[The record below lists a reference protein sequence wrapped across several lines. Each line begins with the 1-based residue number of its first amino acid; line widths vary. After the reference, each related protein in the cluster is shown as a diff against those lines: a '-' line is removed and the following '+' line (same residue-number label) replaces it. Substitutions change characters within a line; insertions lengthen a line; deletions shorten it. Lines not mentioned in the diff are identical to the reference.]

1 MTKKLAVSTILLIVL
16 ITVLSISQLPNLKF
30 NYVFEDFFPVD
41 DPELEFYRAFSSKFE
56 NDNDYLLIGIRNKQG
71 IFKSDLLTKVKELTD
86 SLQKVPEV
94 QSVVSITNIEQP
106 IISKAGIFN
115 IPLVHPESPDRLNTD
130 SVRLFKQPQYIGSLI
145 SHNGKSTV
153 VVIRHINFRDKEATD
168 QFLGIIQ
175 SLLRQSEFE
184 QYHIAGKTYAQG
196 IFIGK
201 IQEELMTFISA
212 SVVLVI
218 LFLGL
223 AYRNWWGVVIPL
235 LIVSVSTIW
244 ILGIMAI
251 TNKSL
256 DILMCLLPTIMFVV
270 GMSDVVHLMTKYIE
284 NLRNGDSKIE
294 SIKIA
299 AKEVGMATF
308 LTSLTTAVGFLTLY
322 TASIRPI
329 QEFGLYTALGVVIA
343 FVVTFTLLPACMLL
357 LPAPSISIKMAHK
370 TSWVK
375 LLSRCFLGVM
385 KNRTTVLVS
394 SAALVL
400 ISVYGINKIVVN
412 TYLIEDLPNDDPLK
426 VSFNFFDQQ
435 LGGSRPFEVAVE
447 VKDSSK
453 TVFSPDI
460 AREIE
465 RVSDYL
471 KSEHDV
477 GGLTS
482 SNSVLKA
489 LNQAVNGG
497 STEKYTL
504 PDDKNEWRAI
514 ERPLKRMRIKGDLE
528 GKLTA
533 DNEMTGRMSGWI
545 DDIGS
550 AISLKR
556 NDEFRTYIDEEVNT
570 SDVNFI
576 LTGTSNLIDKN
587 NGYLAENMM
596 KGLAIAFAVVA
607 LIAGLLFRSLRMVL
621 ITLIPNIIPL
631 MMVAGIMG
639 IFGITLKLSTS
650 IVFTIAFG
658 IAVDDTI
665 HFTSKLKLE
674 LNKGKSLLYALKRTY
689 LSTGKAIIV
698 TSIILSGG
706 FLILILSSFG
716 GTFFTGLLISL
727 TLIFA
732 LIIDLTLLP
741 TFIILFFKRNRKK
754 NQ

>member
-1 MTKKLAVSTILLIVL
+1 MTKKLAVSTILFIVL
-16 ITVLSISQLPNLKF
+16 ITILATVQLSKLKF

-41 DPELEFYRAFSSKFE
+41 DPELAFYQEFSGQFE
-56 NDNDYLLIGIRNKQG
+56 NDNDYLLVGIENSKG
-71 IFKSDLLTKVKELTD
+71 IFQQKLLQDIQSVTD
-86 SLQKVPEV
+86 SLGKLSEV
-94 QSVVSITNIEQP
+94 RSVVSITNIEQP
-106 IISKAGIFN
+106 VISPAGIFN
-115 IPLVHPESPDRLNTD
+115 IPLVHPNESSKLANDSIRLY
-130 SVRLFKQPQYIGSLI
+130 KQPHFIGSLV
-145 SHNGKSTV
+145 SDDGKSTV
-153 VVIRHINFRDKEATD
+153 IVIRHVNFKDKDATD
-168 QFLGIIQ
+168 EFLAVIQ
-175 SLLRQSEFE
+175 SLLKASNFE

-201 IQEELMTFISA
+201 IQEELLTFIAA
-212 SVVLVI
+212 SIILVI

-223 AYRNWWGVVIPL
+223 AYRNWWGIVIPL

-244 ILGIMAI
+244 ILGFMAI

-284 NLRNGDSKIE
+284 NLRNGRSKIQ
-294 SIKIA
+294 SIKTA
-299 AKEVGMATF
+299 AKEVGLATF

-329 QEFGLYTALGVVIA
+329 QEFGLYTALGVFIA
-343 FVVTFTLLPACMLL
+343 FVVTFTLLPACMFL
-357 LPAPSISIKMAHK
+357 LPAPAISNKLGHK

-375 LLSRCFLGVM
+375 LLSRCFLVVV
-385 KNRTTVLVS
+385 KNKTVVLVS
-394 SAALVL
+394 SAILIL
-400 ISVYGINKIVVN
+400 ISVWGISKIVVN

-426 VSFNFFDQQ
+426 MSFNFFDQK
-435 LGGSRPFEVAVE
+435 LGGSRPFEVAIQI
-447 VKDSSK
+447 KDSSK
-453 TVFSPDI
+453 SIFSPEI
-460 AREIE
+460 ANEIE
-465 RVSDYL
+465 KVSEYL
-471 KSEHDV
+471 IAEHEV
-477 GGLTS
+477 GSLTS
-482 SNSVLKA
+482 TNSILKA

-497 STEKYTL
+497 STEKYSL
-504 PDDKNEWRAI
+504 PSTSIEWGKI
-514 ERPLKRMRIKGDLE
+514 ERPLKRIRAKGELE
-528 GKLTA
+528 GKLISQ
-533 DNEMTGRMSGWI
+533 NERTGRISGWI

-550 AISLKR
+550 AVSLDR
-556 NDEFRTYIDEEVNT
+556 NKEFRQFIDEEINNP
-570 SDVNFI
+570 DVDYV

-607 LIAGLLFRSLRMVL
+607 LIAGLLFKSFRMVI
-621 ITLIPNIIPL
+621 ITLIPNVIPL

-741 TFIILFFKRNRKK
+741 TFIVLFFKRDRKK
-754 NQ
+754 LK

>member
-1 MTKKLAVSTILLIVL
+1 MTKKLAVSTILFILL
-16 ITVLSISQLPNLKF
+16 ITVLSISQLTSLKF

-41 DPELEFYRAFSSKFE
+41 DPELEFYKDFSTKFE
-56 NDNDYLLIGIRNKQG
+56 NDNDYLLIGIENNQG
-71 IFKSDLLTKVKELTD
+71 VFKRDLLTKVKYLTD
-86 SLQKVPEV
+86 SLEKLAEV
-94 QSVVSITNIEQP
+94 QSVVSITNIELP

-115 IPLVHPESPDRLNTD
+115 IPLVHPSEPARLEAD
-130 SVRLFKQPQYIGSLI
+130 STRLYKQPHFIGSLV
-145 SHNGKSTV
+145 SDDGKSTV
-153 VVIRHINFRDKEATD
+153 LVIRHINFTSKETTD
-168 QFLGIIQ
+168 QFLEIIQ
-175 SLLRQSEFE
+175 TLLQQSEFE

-196 IFIGK
+196 IFIGL

-223 AYRNWWGVVIPL
+223 AYRNWWGIVIPL

-244 ILGIMAI
+244 ILGFMAI
-251 TNKSL
+251 TGKSL
-256 DILMCLLPTIMFVV
+256 DILMGLLPTIMFVV
-270 GMSDVVHLMTKYIE
+270 GMSDVVHLKTKYIE
-284 NLRNGDSKIE
+284 NLRNGDNKIQ
-294 SIKIA
+294 SIKTA

-308 LTSLTTAVGFLTLY
+308 LTSLTTSVGFLTLY

-343 FVVTFTLLPACMLL
+343 FVVTFTLLPSCMLL
-357 LPAPSISIKMAHK
+357 LPAPSISVKVAHK
-370 TSWVK
+370 TSWIK
-375 LLSRCFLGVM
+375 LLGRCFLGVM
-385 KNRTTVLVS
+385 KNKTTVLVS

-400 ISVYGINKIVVN
+400 ISVYGINQIVVN
-412 TYLIEDLPNDDPLK
+412 TYLIEDLPNDHPLK
-426 VSFNFFDQQ
+426 VSFNFFDQK
-435 LGGSRPFEVAVE
+435 LGGSRPFEVAVQ

-453 TVFSPDI
+453 TVFSPEV
-460 AREIE
+460 ASKIE
-465 RVSDYL
+465 EVSEYL
-471 KSEHDV
+471 KSSHEV
-477 GGLTS
+477 GGLRS

-489 LNQAVNGG
+489 LNQAVNSG
-497 STEKYTL
+497 STDEYIL
-504 PDDKNEWRAI
+504 PEGTKEWKAI
-514 ERPLKRMRIKGDLE
+514 ERPLKRIRIKGDLE

-533 DNEMTGRMSGWI
+533 NGERTGRITGWI

-550 AISLKR
+550 AISLER
-556 NDEFRTYIDEEVNT
+556 NAEFRRFVDRTIANK
-570 SDVNFI
+570 DVDFV

-587 NGYLAENMM
+587 NRYLAENMM
-596 KGLAIAFAVVA
+596 KGLGIAFAVVA
-607 LIAGLLFRSLRMVL
+607 LIAGLLFRSFRMVL

-674 LNKGKSLLYALKRTY
+674 LDKGKSLIYALKRTY

-741 TFIILFFKRNRKK
+741 TFIVLFFKRDRKL

>member
-1 MTKKLAVSTILLIVL
+1 MTKKLAVSTLFFILL
-16 ITVLSISQLPNLKF
+16 ITVLAVSQLTKLKF

-41 DPELEFYRAFSSKFE
+41 DPELEFYKEFSGQFE
-56 NDNDYLLIGIRNKQG
+56 NDNDYLLVGIQNDEG
-71 IFKSDLLTKVKELTD
+71 VFKEELLTKIELLTD
-86 SLQKVPEV
+86 SLQVVPEV
-94 QSVVSITNIEQP
+94 ESIISITNIRQP
-106 IISKAGIFN
+106 IISRAGVFN
-115 IPLVHPESPDRLNTD
+115 IPLVHPDSPEKMASD
-130 SVRLFKQPQYIGSLI
+130 SIRLFRQSQYIGSLV
-145 SHNGKSTV
+145 SKDGKSTV
-153 VVIRHINFRDKEATD
+153 VVIRHINFKDKETTD
-168 QFLGIIQ
+168 HFLDIVKT
-175 SLLRQSEFE
+175 LLQKSDFE

-196 IFIGK
+196 IFISI
-201 IQEELMTFISA
+201 IQEELVTFIAA
-212 SVVLVI
+212 SIVLVI

-223 AYRNWWGVVIPL
+223 AYRNWWGIVIPL
-235 LIVSVSTIW
+235 LIVCVANLW
-244 ILGIMAI
+244 ILGFMAI
-251 TNKSL
+251 TGKSL
-256 DILMCLLPTIMFVV
+256 DILMSLLPTIMFVV

-284 NLRNGDSKIE
+284 NLRNGESKIQ
-294 SIKIA
+294 SIKTA
-299 AKEVGMATF
+299 AKEVGLATF
-308 LTSLTTAVGFLTLY
+308 LTSFTTAVGFLTLY

-329 QEFGLYTALGVVIA
+329 QEFGIYTALGVFIA
-343 FVVTFTLLPACMLL
+343 FIVTFTLLPACMLL
-357 LPAPSISIKMAHK
+357 LPAPSISIKVAHK
-370 TSWVK
+370 TSWIQF
-375 LLSRCFLGVM
+375 LSKCFLGVL
-385 KNRTTVLVS
+385 KHKTIVLISSLLLVLVS
-394 SAALVL
+394 LW
-400 ISVYGINKIVVN
+400 GINKIVVN
-412 TYLIEDLPNDDPLK
+412 TYLIEDLPNDDPVK

-435 LGGSRPFEVAVE
+435 LGGSRPFEVAIQ

-453 TVFSPDI
+453 TVFTPDI
-460 AREIE
+460 AKEIE
-465 RVSDYL
+465 KVTAYL
-471 KSEHDV
+471 KSEHQV

-482 SNSVLKA
+482 TNTILKG

-497 STEKYTL
+497 AVEAYTL
-504 PDDKNEWRAI
+504 PDSTKDWQEI
-514 ERPLKRMRIKGDLE
+514 DRPLKRLIAKGEFE

-533 DNEMTGRMSGWI
+533 QNEHKGRISGWI

-550 AISLKR
+550 AISLRK
-556 NDEFRTYIDEEVNT
+556 NQEFRDFIETEI
-570 SDVNFI
+570 SHPDVEFT

-607 LIAGLLFRSLRMVL
+607 LIAGMLFKSLRMVI

-639 IFGITLKLSTS
+639 IFGVALKLSTS

-741 TFIILFFKRNRKK
+741 TFILLFFKRAEKK
-754 NQ
+754 N

>member
-16 ITVLSISQLPNLKF
+16 ITALAVSQLTSLKF

-41 DPELEFYRAFSSKFE
+41 DPELEFYKKFSNQFE
-56 NDNDYLLIGIRNKQG
+56 NDNDYLLVGVKNKKG
-71 IFKSDLLTKVKELTD
+71 VFKEGLLTKID
-86 SLQKVPEV
+86 SLTNKLERLPEV
-94 QSVVSITNIEQP
+94 RSVVSITNIEQP
-106 IISKAGIFN
+106 IISKAGIFK
-115 IPLVHPESPDRLNTD
+115 IPLVHPGSPEKLNSDSIRLY
-130 SVRLFKQPQYIGSLI
+130 KQPHFIGSLI
-145 SHNGKSTV
+145 SADGKSTV
-153 VVIRHINFRDKEATD
+153 VVIRHINFSDKASTD
-168 QFLGIIQ
+168 AFLTVIQ
-175 SLLRQSEFE
+175 NNLSVLEFE
-184 QYHIAGKTYAQG
+184 ESHIAGKTYAQG
-196 IFIGK
+196 VFIGK
-201 IQEELMTFISA
+201 IQEELLTFIGA
-212 SVVLVI
+212 SIILVI

-223 AYRNWWGVVIPL
+223 AYRNWWGIVIPL

-244 ILGIMAI
+244 ILGFMAI

-284 NLRNGDSKIE
+284 NLRNGESKIQ
-294 SIKIA
+294 SIKTA
-299 AKEVGMATF
+299 AKEVGLATF

-329 QEFGLYTALGVVIA
+329 QEFGLYTALGVFIA
-343 FVVTFTLLPACMLL
+343 FAVTFTLLPAFMFL
-357 LPAPSISIKMAHK
+357 LPAPSISVKLEHK
-370 TSWVK
+370 ASWVQFLNK
-375 LLSRCFLGVM
+375 CFLGVI
-385 KNRTTVLVS
+385 KHKAV
-394 SAALVL
+394 VL
-400 ISVYGINKIVVN
+400 ISSSIIVFVSIWGIGKIVVN

-426 VSFNFFDQQ
+426 MSFNFFDKE
-435 LGGSRPFEVAVE
+435 LGGSRPFEVAVQ

-453 TVFSPDI
+453 SVFSPEI
-460 AREIE
+460 AIEIE
-465 RVSDYL
+465 KVNRYL
-471 KSEHDV
+471 KSEHEV
-477 GGLTS
+477 GGVTS
-482 SNSVLKA
+482 TNSVLKS

-497 STEKYTL
+497 SAEYYALPEKS
-504 PDDKNEWRAI
+504 KEWAAI
-514 ERPLKRMRIKGDLE
+514 ERPLRRIRIKGDLD
-528 GKLTA
+528 GKLITS
-533 DNEMTGRMSGWI
+533 NEQTGRMSGWI

-550 AISLKR
+550 AVSLKR
-556 NDEFRTYIDEEVNT
+556 NEEFRSFVEKEIDSSEV
-570 SDVNFI
+570 DFI

-607 LIAGLLFRSLRMVL
+607 LIAGLLFRSFRMVL

-674 LNKGKSLLYALKRTY
+674 LNKGKSLLFALRRTY

-706 FLILILSSFG
+706 FLVLILSSFG
-716 GTFFTGLLISL
+716 GTFYTGLLISM

-741 TFIILFFKRNRKK
+741 TFIVMFFKREQKIKR
-754 NQ
+754 